1 MTNLGEQSPEGM
13 NPPAEQP
20 DPEVTAITQI
30 LSALKPLDE
39 TQRNSVVEYVLK
51 RVGLTTLL
59 DAPALPPAPGTGR
72 IPPPPASL
80 PTPPE
85 IARIHNIRTL
95 KETKNPKSANEMA
108 ALVAYYLSE
117 LAPEKR
123 KEINKEDIERQ
134 FKAAGFR
141 LSAQSRM
148 TLVNAKNAGYLDT
161 GSAEGL
167 YKLNPVGYNLVV
179 HRLPAD
185 NKKGGKG
192 KARRARPAARKK
204 AKGRRK

>member
-1 MTNLGEQSPEGM
+1 MTNPGEQPPEGT
-13 NPPAEQP
+13 NPPAEHA

-30 LSALKPLDE
+30 LAALKPLDD
-39 TQRNSVVEYVLK
+39 TQRNSVMEYVLK
-51 RVGLTTLL
+51 RVGLTMLL

-72 IPPPPASL
+72 IPPPASP

-85 IARIHNIRTL
+85 IARIHDIRTL

-141 LSAQSRM
+141 LSARSRM

-185 NKKGGKG
+185 SKKEKGKG
-192 KARRARPAARKK
+192 RRSRPAAKKK